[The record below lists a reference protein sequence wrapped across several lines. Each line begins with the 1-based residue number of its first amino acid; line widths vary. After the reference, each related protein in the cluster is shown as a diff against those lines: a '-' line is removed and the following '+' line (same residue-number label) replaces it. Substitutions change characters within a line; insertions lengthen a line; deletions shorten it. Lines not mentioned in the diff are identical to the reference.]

1 MPLSMLEL
9 WAATG
14 PLARVVVGLLALMS
28 VVALA
33 TAAERWLTMARAA
46 RASARFVI
54 KWRDR
59 LASGGVAAAALEATP
74 YPHSHLARVVRV
86 GSDVLVSALPPDA
99 RREAYDRL
107 MRREVLAA
115 GVSMRRGLGL
125 LATVGS
131 TAPFV
136 GLFGTVVGI
145 VNAFQQLAVE
155 GTGGGV
161 SRVSAGIA
169 EALITTALG
178 IAVAIPAVWLF
189 NLLTQR
195 TGRLLVDMQCVGEE
209 LAVAALGEHSG
220 VVERTGHVAPIREE
234 RR

>member
-1 MPLSMLEL
+1 MHLSILEL

-14 PLARVVVGLLALMS
+14 PVARAVVGLLVLMS
-28 VVALA
+28 VAALA
-33 TAAERWLTMARAA
+33 TAAEGWLALRRTA
-46 RASARFVI
+46 RASARFVAA
-54 KWRDR
+54 WRER
-59 LASGGVAAAALEATP
+59 LASAGVAAAAAETAAH
-74 YPHSHLARVVRV
+74 PHSHVAQVVRV
-86 GSDVLVSALPPDA
+86 GTDVLVSALPPEA

-107 MRREVLAA
+107 VRREVLAA
-115 GVSMRRGLGL
+115 GTSMRRGLGV

-145 VNAFQQLAVE
+145 VNAFQQLAGE
-155 GTGGGV
+155 GAAGGGV
-161 SRVSAGIA
+161 SQVSAGIA

-189 NLLTQR
+189 NFLSQR

-209 LAVAALGEHSG
+209 LAVAALAEQADDAPRG
-220 VVERTGHVAPIREE
+220 RVAPMREE